1 MIEAFRLGIFARG
14 ATLWD
19 GVDLAFGDG
28 SVSVIVGPPSSG
40 KTTLLAILRGERQP
54 DAGDVIVSGD
64 SIFRGPGASIRS
76 YRASC
81 GHVPERFTD
90 PAGQTVE
97 DLFRLSAV
105 AGGAGIPEGER
116 RERQERLL
124 AMVGLPSSCHWRL
137 SSLSA
142 SERVR
147 AGLAAELLRGPRYLF
162 GDGVV
167 AAAGTPHREMLGGL
181 FRALARE
188 GTTIVLAERQ
198 LPERW
203 AAAAG
208 EGTAAGPFRV
218 HVHRVPVQAA
228 SAPAGE
234 QAGQTVPA
242 GGATGGG
249 IA

>member
-19 GVDLAFGDG
+19 GVDHAFGDG
-28 SVSVIVGPPSSG
+28 SVSVIVAPPSSG
-40 KTTLLAILRGERQP
+40 KTTLLSILRGERQP
-54 DAGDVIVSGD
+54 DAGDVVVSGE
-64 SIFRGPGASIRS
+64 SIFRGRWASIRT

-81 GHVPERFTD
+81 CHVAERFSD
-90 PAGQTVE
+90 PAGHTVE

-105 AGGAGIPEGER
+105 AGGGRIPEGER

-124 AMVGLPSSCHWRL
+124 AMVGLASARDWRL

-162 GDGVV
+162 GDGMV
-167 AAAGTPHREMLGGL
+167 ATAGGPYREMLGGL

-188 GTTIVLAERQ
+188 GNTIVLAERH

-218 HVHRVPVQAA
+218 YKVSVPATSMA
-228 SAPAGE
+228 AGE
-234 QAGQTVPA
+234 QAGQAAPA
-242 GGATGGG
+242 GGG

>member
-28 SVSVIVGPPSSG
+28 SVGVIVAPPSSG
-40 KTTLLAILRGERQP
+40 KTTLLSVLRGERQP
-54 DAGDVIVSGD
+54 DAGDVVVSGE
-64 SIFRGPGASIRS
+64 SIFRGRGASLRS

-81 GHVPERFTD
+81 GHVPERFAD
-90 PAGQTVE
+90 PPGHTVA

-105 AGGAGIPEGER
+105 AGGGIPEGER

-124 AMVGLPSSCHWRL
+124 SMVGLASAQHWRL

-147 AGLAAELLRGPRYLF
+147 AGLAAELLRGPRFLF

-167 AAAGTPHREMLGGL
+167 AAAGSPYREMLGGL

-188 GTTIVLAERQ
+188 GNTIVLAERN

-208 EGTAAGPFRV
+208 EETDAGPFRV
-218 HVHRVPVQAA
+218 YRVPVPAA
-228 SAPAGE
+228 TATPGESPRPAAPAGDS
-234 QAGQTVPA
+234 AGDGVA
-242 GGATGGG
+242 
-249 IA
+249 

>member
-14 ATLWD
+14 TTLWD

-28 SVSVIVGPPSSG
+28 SVSVIVAPPSSG
-40 KTTLLAILRGERQP
+40 KTILLSVLRGERQP
-54 DAGDVIVSGD
+54 DAGDVVVAGE
-64 SIFRGPGASIRS
+64 SIFRGRRGSSRS
-76 YRASC
+76 YRAAC
-81 GHVPERFTD
+81 GHVPERFAD
-90 PAGQTVE
+90 PAGNTVA

-105 AGGAGIPEGER
+105 AGGGIREGER
-116 RERQERLL
+116 RERQEGLL
-124 AMVGLPSSCHWRL
+124 AMVGLAPALQWSL
-137 SSLSA
+137 STLSA

-147 AGLAAELLRGPRYLF
+147 AGLAAELLRGPRFLF

-167 AAAGTPHREMLGGL
+167 AAAGSPYREMLGGL

-188 GTTIVLAERQ
+188 GNTIVLAERN

-218 HVHRVPVQAA
+218 YRVPVPAA
-228 SAPAGE
+228 TATPGESPRPAAPAGDI
-234 QAGQTVPA
+234 AGDGVA
-242 GGATGGG
+242 
-249 IA
+249 

>member
-1 MIEAFRLGIFARG
+1 MIEAFRLGIHARG

-19 GVDLAFGDG
+19 GVDLAFGGG
-28 SVSVIVGPPSSG
+28 SVSVIVAPPSSG
-40 KTTLLAILRGERQP
+40 KTTLLSVLRGERPP
-54 DAGDVIVSGD
+54 DAGDVVVSGE
-64 SIFRGPGASIRS
+64 SVYRGRGATLRT

-81 GHVPERFTD
+81 GHVPERFAD

-105 AGGAGIPEGER
+105 AGGGIPERER
-116 RERQERLL
+116 RERQVRLL
-124 AMVGLPSSCHWRL
+124 EMVGLASAQQWRL
-137 SSLSA
+137 TSLSA

-147 AGLAAELLRGPRYLF
+147 AGLAAELLRGPRFLF

-167 AAAGTPHREMLGGL
+167 AAAGGPYREMLGGL

-188 GTTIVLAERQ
+188 GNTIVLAERH

-203 AAAAG
+203 ATAKG

-218 HVHRVPVQAA
+218 HQIPVPANA
-228 SAPAGE
+228 TAAGE
-234 QAGQTVPA
+234 QP
-242 GGATGGG
+242 GGAAPAGGG

>member
-14 ATLWD
+14 STLWD

-28 SVSVIVGPPSSG
+28 SVNVIVAPPDSG
-40 KTTLLAILRGERQP
+40 KTTLLSVLRGERQP
-54 DAGDVIVSGD
+54 DAGDVVVSGE
-64 SIFRGPGASIRS
+64 SLFRERGPSYLA

-81 GHVPERFTD
+81 GHVPERFAD
-90 PAGQTVE
+90 PAGQTVS
-97 DLFRLSAV
+97 DLFRLSAL
-105 AGGAGIPEGER
+105 AGGGIPEGER

-124 AMVGLPSSCHWRL
+124 SMVGLAAAGDWRL

-147 AGLAAELLRGPRYLF
+147 AALAAELLRGPRFLF

-167 AAAGTPHREMLGGL
+167 AAAGTPYRETLGGL

-188 GTTIVLAERQ
+188 GNTIVLTERH

-208 EGTAAGPFRV
+208 EGTATGPFRIYK
-218 HVHRVPVQAA
+218 VPV
-228 SAPAGE
+228 P
-234 QAGQTVPA
+234 
-242 GGATGGG
+242 ATGTGDGSQARPAAGG

>member
-1 MIEAFRLGIFARG
+1 MIEAFRLGIYARG
-14 ATLWD
+14 VTLWD
-19 GVDLAFGDG
+19 GVDLAFKEG

-40 KTTLLAILRGERQP
+40 KTTLLSVLRGERQP
-54 DAGDVIVSGD
+54 DAGDVVVSGE
-64 SIFRGPGASIRS
+64 SIYRGRGASFRS

-81 GHVPERFTD
+81 GHVPERFAD

-105 AGGAGIPEGER
+105 AGGGIPEGER

-124 AMVGLPSSCHWRL
+124 AIVGLASAHHWRL

-147 AGLAAELLRGPRYLF
+147 AGLAAELVRGPRFLF
-162 GDGVV
+162 GDGLV
-167 AAAGTPHREMLGGL
+167 AAAGSPYREMLGGL

-188 GTTIVLAERQ
+188 GNTIVLAERH

-208 EGTAAGPFRV
+208 AGTAAGPFRV
-218 HVHRVPVQAA
+218 YVHQVPVPATP
-228 SAPAGE
+228 APVGDPAR
-234 QAGQTVPA
+234 QTAPA